1 MSDQD
6 QGFSVPPN
14 RYALIG
20 YLEEALPAEEMA
32 RIEELLRQSE
42 EWREALLE
50 VRDDVDLG
58 EHSVAT
64 IWRRQRLTCPAR
76 ETLGAWSIGA
86 LVPDEADY
94 VEFHLK
100 VIGCR
105 WCQANLSDVESSQQN
120 AADEPKRRRL
130 RFFES
135 SVGMLPKK
143 DPAH

>member
-1 MSDQD
+1 MSDRD
-6 QGFSVPPN
+6 QEQTLPPN
-14 RYALIG
+14 RYTLIG
-20 YLEEALPAEEMA
+20 YLEEALPPEEMS
-32 RIEELLRQSE
+32 RIEELLRTSD
-42 EWREALLE
+42 EWRDALIE

-64 IWRRQRLTCPAR
+64 IWRRQRLTCPGR

-94 VEFHLK
+94 VDFHLK

-105 WCQANLSDVESSQQN
+105 WCQANLADVEASQQN
-120 AADEPKRRRL
+120 AADEPKQRRR

-135 SVGMLPKK
+135 SVGLLPK
-143 DPAH
+143 